1 MIPRALL
8 LPLLAGGLLS
18 LGACKDKEP
27 EPQTIPVSSAAPPAA
42 PVAADQAP
50 SAAPAA
56 PAGSE
61 AAAAPA
67 PTPSATDA
75 AATPQTTGVKGGGA
89 SIDACCAGLLAI
101 NASGRSPESKS
112 KAGTAH
118 KLCLGL
124 AKRVKE
130 GQVTRAQA
138 LGTIRATLGDVTA
151 PGECK

>member
-8 LPLLAGGLLS
+8 LPLLAVGLLS

-27 EPQTIPVSSAAPPAA
+27 EPQTIPVSSAAPPTA

-61 AAAAPA
+61 AAAAPTA
-67 PTPSATDA
+67 PAPADTP
-75 AATPQTTGVKGGGA
+75 ATPQPTGQKGGGA
-89 SIDACCAGLLAI
+89 SIDACCAGLMAI
-101 NASGRSPESKS
+101 NASGRSADAKA

-118 KLCLGL
+118 KICLGL

-130 GQVTRAQA
+130 GEVAKPTAIA
-138 LGTIRATLGDVTA
+138 TIKATLGDVTA
-151 PGECK
+151 PAECK

>member
-8 LPLLAGGLLS
+8 LPLLAVGLLS
-18 LGACKDKEP
+18 LSACKDKEP
-27 EPQTIPVSSAAPPAA
+27 DPQTIPVSSAAPPTA

-50 SAAPAA
+50 TGAPAA

-61 AAAAPA
+61 AAVAP
-67 PTPSATDA
+67 PPATDTP
-75 AATPQTTGVKGGGA
+75 ATPQPTGQKGGGA

-101 NASGRSPESKS
+101 NASGRSPESKA

-124 AKRVKE
+124 AKRVKDGE
-130 GQVTRAQA
+130 VSKAQA
-138 LGTIRATLGDVTA
+138 IGTIRATLGDVTA